1 MNKTLW
7 IAGELLVDLIGQEI
21 RDSLFRTHTF
31 RRYAGG
37 SPANL
42 AANLSRLGHSVQL
55 VAAVGQDGLGDYLVH
70 EAERLGVGTAH
81 VQRIAQ
87 TPTSMVLL
95 SRSHETPE
103 FIAYRGADAHLE
115 PAAFPYEQLKG
126 AGLFHCTCFAL
137 SLAPA
142 RETLKRAAETA
153 HAFGVPISL
162 DMNYAPSIWPD
173 RAEARQFV
181 AHWCQLGAWVK
192 VSLDDCRRLFGEDI
206 QEEEAIAQLLTWGAG
221 LVCFT
226 KGSAG
231 SRLKSAHEDVSVPAE
246 PVHILGEATGAGDAF
261 WSGFLSAYLR
271 GAGAAEALRSGG
283 KMAALKLS
291 IDGPM
296 PEKVSLD

>member
-1 MNKTLW
+1 MKKTLW

-70 EAERLGVGTAH
+70 EAERLRVGTKH
-81 VQRIAQ
+81 VQRIKQA
-87 TPTSMVLL
+87 PTSMVLL
-95 SRSHETPE
+95 SRSHETPD
-103 FIAYRGADAHLE
+103 FIAYRGADAALE
-115 PAAFPYEQLKG
+115 AKDFPYDALQG
-126 AGLFHCTCFAL
+126 AGLFHTTCFAL

-142 RETLKRAAETA
+142 RATLKRAAEVA
-153 HAFGVPISL
+153 HAHKVPISL

-173 RAEARQFV
+173 RQEAQQLV
-181 AHWCQLGAWVK
+181 EHWCHLGAWVK
-192 VSLDDCRRLFGEDI
+192 VSLDDCRRLFGEAI
-206 QEEEAIAQLLTWGAG
+206 QEEEAIAQLLHWGAG

-231 SRLKSAHEDVSVPAE
+231 SRLVNAQEDVQVPAE
-246 PVHILGEATGAGDAF
+246 PVQILGEATGAGDAF
-261 WSGFLSAYLR
+261 WSGFLSAYLQ
-271 GAGAAEALRSGG
+271 GATAAEALRSGG

-296 PEKVSLD
+296 PEKVSLA